1 MFCVKYR
8 KFCVDV
14 STIFEKNL
22 ENLITQAIS
31 IFLQNVIG
39 QAYSSKTIVIVY
51 INVFGKYQS
60 TSIL

>member
-1 MFCVKYR
+1 M
-8 KFCVDV
+8 DV

-39 QAYSSKTIVIVY
+39 QTYSPKTIVIVY
-51 INVFGKYQS
+51 INVFVTVQTIVK
-60 TSIL
+60 TDEI

>member
-1 MFCVKYR
+1 M
-8 KFCVDV
+8 DV

-39 QAYSSKTIVIVY
+39 QTYSSKTIVIVY

-60 TSIL
+60 TRTAD

>member
-1 MFCVKYR
+1 M
-8 KFCVDV
+8 DV

-60 TSIL
+60 TSILYH